1 MTRYP
6 ALRLAIVAAVLLF
19 GGLAPALAA
28 PADEI
33 RGRLLRWADDFNAGR
48 AEAACEIFSKDLVSD
63 YRGQGEGDYAARC
76 RLLKRAISDP
86 ARTFHYEPLIKEII
100 VEGDLGV
107 VRLGW
112 TLTVTPGEI
121 KVVEPG
127 MDIFRKEADGAWRII
142 RFMAYDE
149 DGPAQ

>member
-1 MTRYP
+1 MRQYP
-6 ALRLAIVAAVLLF
+6 ALRLAILAAAFLF
-19 GGLAPALAA
+19 GGQGPTLAA
-28 PADEI
+28 PADAI
-33 RGRLLRWADDFNAGR
+33 RARLLSWADDFNAGR
-48 AEAACEIFSKDLVSD
+48 SERVCDLFSKDLVSD
-63 YRGQGEGDYAARC
+63 YRGQGEGDYATRC
-76 RLLKRAISDP
+76 RLLKRALSDP
-86 ARTFHYEPLIKEII
+86 ARSFHYQPLIKEII
-100 VEGDLGV
+100 VEGDLAV

-127 MDIFRKEADGAWRII
+127 MDIFRKEADGVWRIT